1 MPFIKRIANTYPEI
15 YGGSSGGSEAS
26 ASDYFK
32 KWGWYPTLD
41 MMSGGDILKLNAVTE
56 LPLHTFH
63 VSLAH
68 RLDKQK
74 MEANLRRSNKGSKVT
89 QL

>member
-1 MPFIKRIANTYPEI
+1 
-15 YGGSSGGSEAS
+15 
-26 ASDYFK
+26 
-32 KWGWYPTLD
+32 
-41 MMSGGDILKLNAVTE
+41 MSGGDILKLNAVTE